1 MEVSQLLIAFL
12 LFALLVMVTILL
24 FKTSKSKT
32 NNGLFE
38 QDNSAIQQE
47 NGNLKGKLN
56 AIENELAES
65 KKQVQNLQNKKEELI
80 AEMNVAITE
89 NENLQEKLDNQKTE
103 ISELKTQFQKE
114 FELLANKI
122 LKQNAEEFSK
132 TNSEKI
138 SNLLNP
144 LKEKLDGFEKQIQT
158 KYDAQLKDT
167 ESLKTQ
173 IESLVNLNTKLSL
186 EAENLTKAL
195 KGDSKKQG
203 NWGEFIL
210 ERILEMSG
218 LRKGEEYFTQYSDE
232 NNEGKRIQPD
242 VVIQLP
248 EEKHIII
255 DSKVSLTDYER
266 YISSTTD
273 EDQTLFLKAHLNSVR
288 NHIKGLSE
296 KNYQTS
302 KNLTAP
308 DFVLLFIPIESS
320 FSLAISND
328 AELFNFAWDKK
339 IVLVSPATLLATLRT
354 IANIWKQE
362 RQNKNALV
370 IADQAGKLYDKFV
383 GFVEDLTKIE
393 KGLNSANK
401 AYDEAINKLQTGR
414 GNLINR
420 VENLRTLGAK
430 ANKQLPEEFS
440 DFES

>member
-1 MEVSQLLIAFL
+1 
-12 LFALLVMVTILL
+12 LL
-24 FKTSKSKT
+24 FKISKSKT

-89 NENLQEKLDNQKTE
+89 NENLQEKLDNLKTE

-195 KGDSKKQG
+195 KGDYKKQG

>member
-1 MEVSQLLIAFL
+1 MEVSQMLIAFL
-12 LFALLVMVTILL
+12 LFALLVMVIILL
-24 FKTSKSKT
+24 VKISNPKT
-32 NNGLFE
+32 NNDLN
-38 QDNSAIQQE
+38 QQNSSAIQQE

-56 AIENELAES
+56 AIENELLES

-138 SNLLNP
+138 SHLLNP

-232 NNEGKRIQPD
+232 NSEGKRIQPD

-266 YISSTTD
+266 YISSNTD

>member
-1 MEVSQLLIAFL
+1 MLIAFL
-12 LFALLVMVTILL
+12 LFALLVMVIILL
-24 FKTSKSKT
+24 VKISNPKT
-32 NNGLFE
+32 NNDLNQ
-38 QDNSAIQQE
+38 QDSSAIQQE

-56 AIENELAES
+56 AIENELLES

-138 SNLLNP
+138 SHLLNP

-232 NNEGKRIQPD
+232 NSEGKRIQPD

-266 YISSTTD
+266 YISSNTD

>member
-138 SNLLNP
+138 SHLLNP

>member
-12 LFALLVMVTILL
+12 LFALLVMVSILL
-24 FKTSKSKT
+24 LKISKSKT
-32 NNGLFE
+32 NNGLNGQE
-38 QDNSAIQQE
+38 NSAIQQE

-89 NENLQEKLDNQKTE
+89 NENLQEKLETQKTE

-138 SNLLNP
+138 SHLLNP

-266 YISSTTD
+266 YISSITD

-302 KNLTAP
+302 KNLTTP

>member
-12 LFALLVMVTILL
+12 LFALLVMVSILL
-24 FKTSKSKT
+24 LKISKSKT
-32 NNGLFE
+32 NNGLNGQE
-38 QDNSAIQQE
+38 NSAIQQE

-89 NENLQEKLDNQKTE
+89 NENLQEKLETQKTE

-138 SNLLNP
+138 SHLLNP

-266 YISSTTD
+266 YISSITD

>member
-12 LFALLVMVTILL
+12 LFALLVMVSILL
-24 FKTSKSKT
+24 LKISKSKT
-32 NNGLFE
+32 NNGLNGQE
-38 QDNSAIQQE
+38 NSAIQQE

-138 SNLLNP
+138 SHLLNP

-186 EAENLTKAL
+186 EAGNLTKAL

-266 YISSTTD
+266 YISSITD

>member
-1 MEVSQLLIAFL
+1 MEVSQMLIAFL
-12 LFALLVMVTILL
+12 LFALLVMVIILL
-24 FKTSKSKT
+24 VKISNPKT
-32 NNGLFE
+32 NNDLNQ
-38 QDNSAIQQE
+38 QDSSAIQQE

-56 AIENELAES
+56 AIENELLES

-138 SNLLNP
+138 SHLLNP

-232 NNEGKRIQPD
+232 NSEGKRIQPD

-266 YISSTTD
+266 YISSNTD

>member
-1 MEVSQLLIAFL
+1 M
-12 LFALLVMVTILL
+12 
-24 FKTSKSKT
+24 
-32 NNGLFE
+32 
-38 QDNSAIQQE
+38 
-47 NGNLKGKLN
+47 
-56 AIENELAES
+56 
-65 KKQVQNLQNKKEELI
+65 
-80 AEMNVAITE
+80 
-89 NENLQEKLDNQKTE
+89 
-103 ISELKTQFQKE
+103 
-114 FELLANKI
+114 LANKI

-138 SNLLNP
+138 SHLLNP

-218 LRKGEEYFTQYSDE
+218 LRKGEEYFSQYSDE

-266 YISSTTD
+266 YISSITD

>member
-1 MEVSQLLIAFL
+1 MEVSQLLVAFL

-24 FKTSKSKT
+24 FKISKSKT
-32 NNGLFE
+32 NNGLNE

-89 NENLQEKLDNQKTE
+89 NENLQEKLETQKTE

-138 SNLLNP
+138 SHLLNP

>member
-89 NENLQEKLDNQKTE
+89 NENLQEKLDNLKTE

-138 SNLLNP
+138 SHLLNP

>member
-12 LFALLVMVTILL
+12 LFALLVMVSILL
-24 FKTSKSKT
+24 LKISKSKT
-32 NNGLFE
+32 NNGLNGQE
-38 QDNSAIQQE
+38 NSAIQQE

-138 SNLLNP
+138 SHLLNP

-266 YISSTTD
+266 YISSITD

>member
-1 MEVSQLLIAFL
+1 MEVYQLTIYGLLVLLII
-12 LFALLVMVTILL
+12 LVLVLI
-24 FKTSKSKT
+24 KKQSNKVNPSKISEEDLKMLQ
-32 NNGLFE
+32 N
-38 QDNSAIQQE
+38 E
-47 NGNLKGKLN
+47 NGNLKGQLQSVKN
-56 AIENELAES
+56 QNIES
-65 KKQVQNLQNKKEELI
+65 KKEIDSLQKQKEELI
-80 AEMNVAITE
+80 AEINKVLAN
-89 NENLQEKLDNQKTE
+89 NENLNEKLRTE
-103 ISELKTQFQKE
+103 KAEINDLKVQFQKD
-114 FELLANKI
+114 FEILANKI
-122 LKQNAEEFSK
+122 LKQNTEDLSK
-132 TNSEKI
+132 TNSSKI
-138 SNLLNP
+138 ETLLNP
-144 LKEKLDGFEKQIQT
+144 LKEKLEGFEKQIQT

-218 LRKGEEYFTQYSDE
+218 LRKGQEYFTQFSDE
-232 NNEGKRIQPD
+232 NIDGQRIQPD

-266 YISSTTD
+266 YISSITE
-273 EDQTLFLKAHLNSVR
+273 EDQTIFLKAHLNSVR
-288 NHIKGLSE
+288 NHIKGLGE

-302 KNLTAP
+302 KKLTAP

-320 FSLAISND
+320 FSLAVSND
-328 AELFNFAWDKK
+328 AELFNFAWERK

-362 RQNKNALV
+362 KQNKNAQV
-370 IADQAGKLYDKFV
+370 IAEQAGRLYDKFV
-383 GFVEDLTKIE
+383 GFVEDLKKVE
-393 KGLNSANK
+393 KGISATSK

-420 VENLRTLGAK
+420 AENLRILGAK
-430 ANKQLPEEFS
+430 NSKTIPEEFT
-440 DFES
+440 DGES

>member
-1 MEVSQLLIAFL
+1 M
-12 LFALLVMVTILL
+12 L
-24 FKTSKSKT
+24 FKISKSKT

-138 SNLLNP
+138 SHLLNP

-266 YISSTTD
+266 YISSITD